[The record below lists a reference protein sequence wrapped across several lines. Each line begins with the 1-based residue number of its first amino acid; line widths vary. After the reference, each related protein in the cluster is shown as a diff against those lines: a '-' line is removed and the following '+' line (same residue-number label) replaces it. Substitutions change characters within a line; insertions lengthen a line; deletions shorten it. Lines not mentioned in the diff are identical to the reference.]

1 MSIATYSTTRSAGRG
16 VGPGG
21 SSPAKEKSEAGPLQ
35 VGLLL
40 SQRDELLAELE
51 LLLDIDSDER
61 RGEREVG
68 VAVDECGSVEDDRRR
83 RGRRALL
90 ALRARPVDR
99 GHDRSYPGPAGV
111 DGNRVQSAAVVP
123 HVGERAADTH
133 VLEVRVELRRRRPY
147 EPPTEGAVRTLAHE
161 ADPEGRIGV
170 TRRPRL
176 DEVVRL
182 HDQAAVGGRGAIRA
196 LERDQP
202 AGGGNFLCE
211 AVRGRCDGRY
221 DKHREGDEQGDD
233 VPVRPGRSVRGLASR
248 QRQTTHQRPPYRVEP
263 VDRTVGR
270 S

>member
-40 SQRDELLAELE
+40 SQPDELLAELE
-51 LLLDIDSDER
+51 LLLNVYSDER

-111 DGNRVQSAAVVP
+111 DGNRVHPAPVIP
-123 HVGERAADTH
+123 HVGERAADFH

-147 EPPTEGAVRTLAHE
+147 EAPTEGAVRTLAHE
-161 ADPEGRIGV
+161 PDPEGRIGV
-170 TRRPRL
+170 RRRPRR

-196 LERDQP
+196 LKRGRP
-202 AGGGNFLCE
+202 ARGGNLLCE
-211 AVRGRCDGRY
+211 AVRGRGDGRY
-221 DKHREGDEQGDD
+221 DKQRQGGEQGDD
-233 VPVRPGRSVRGLASR
+233 VRVRPGRSVGSASR
-248 QRQTTHQRPPYRVEP
+248 QLQITHE
-263 VDRTVGR
+263 RTPCGVTGPCA
-270 S
+270 